1 MSSRYIRDASDASD
15 YSRYTDRELH
25 DSYRLLAEQKQ
36 ANCDGA
42 PGNGLL
48 AAAHV
53 IDQDEIARELQ
64 QRGAL

>member
-1 MSSRYIRDASDASD
+1 MSRYIRDASDASD

-25 DSYRLLAEQKQ
+25 DSYRLLA
-36 ANCDGA
+36 
-42 PGNGLL
+42 
-48 AAAHV
+48 AAHV